1 MYNIFEQSKK
11 LIEKLSNRDKKEYWE
26 VDEGLE
32 WNKNAIAPD
41 NSEYDEEELF
51 KLIKE
56 SDRQRL
62 LKFG

>member
-11 LIEKLSNRDKKEYWE
+11 LIDKLTKKDKKEYWE
-26 VDEGLE
+26 TNEGIE
-32 WNKNAIAPD
+32 WNRNAIAPD
-41 NSEYDEEELF
+41 NSEYDEEELY
-51 KLIKE
+51 KIILE

>member
-26 VDEGLE
+26 IDEGLE